1 MKKLF
6 AIVLSIALMLTFAA
20 CTSNTG
26 TGGENNGDGNGK
38 VLSIDEV
45 TLTVPSKI
53 TAVAK
58 EDLKVGFIFLHDANS
73 TYDKNF
79 MDAAEAACS
88 ALGLSDDQILMKTG
102 IPEGE
107 ECYTTAKELVNA
119 GCQVIFADSFGH
131 EPYIIKAAK
140 EYPTVQFCHATGVR
154 GKTEGVGNYHTAFA
168 EIYKGRY
175 LAGVAAGM
183 KLNEMI
189 ADKKFTAA
197 EAKMGYVGAFPYAEV
212 ISGFT
217 SFYLGAKSVCPSV
230 TMEVQ
235 YTQSWFDIEKENTA
249 AKALIANGCKLISQ
263 HADSSGAPSAC
274 EAEGVPNVAYNVD
287 TSNIGPNT
295 AIISSKINWT
305 PYMTMMIKAVLDG
318 TTIPSDYCATLTEGA
333 VQLTKLN
340 EKVAAEGTQAKLDE
354 VKAKLEKNEI
364 KVFDTKT
371 FTVSGKELT
380 TYLADV
386 VDAGDFVPD
395 TEAIADG
402 RFIES
407 EKRSAPYFNV
417 IIDGITVPAQ

>member
-1 MKKLF
+1 MKKLLAILLSVAMLVCF
-6 AIVLSIALMLTFAA
+6 AGCGDA
-20 CTSNTG
+20 NTG
-26 TGGENNGDGNGK
+26 SDADKTK
-38 VLSIDEV
+38 VQSIDDVE
-45 TLTVPSKI
+45 LTEASKI
-53 TAVAK
+53 EAVKK

-79 MDAAEAACS
+79 IDAADAACK
-88 ALGLSDDQILMKTG
+88 ALGIKEDQVIMKTG
-102 IPEGE
+102 IPEGN

-131 EPYIIKAAK
+131 EPYMIKAAK
-140 EYPTVQFCHATGVR
+140 EFPKVQFCHATGTR
-154 GKTEGVGNYHTAFA
+154 GKIEGVGNYHTAFA

-175 LAGVAAGM
+175 LAGIAAGM

-189 ADKKFTAA
+189 TAGKFTAD
-197 EAKMGYVGAFPYAEV
+197 EAKIGYVGAFPYAEV
-212 ISGFT
+212 ISGYT
-217 SFYLGAKSVCPSV
+217 SFYLGVKSVCPTV
-230 TMEVQ
+230 KMEVQ

-274 EAEGVPNVAYNVD
+274 EAAGVPNVAYNVD

-295 AIISSKINWT
+295 AIISSKISWV
-305 PYMTMMIKAVLDG
+305 PYMTMMIKAMLEG
-318 TTIPSDYCATLTEGA
+318 TSIPSDYCATLEEGA
-333 VQLTKLN
+333 VQLTALTKN
-340 EKVAAEGTQAKLDE
+340 AAEGTQKAIDDA
-354 VKAKLEKNEI
+354 KAKLADGSL

-371 FTVSGKELT
+371 FTVEGKELT

-395 TEAIADG
+395 TEAIVDG

-417 IIDGITVPAQ
+417 IIDGITVPAK